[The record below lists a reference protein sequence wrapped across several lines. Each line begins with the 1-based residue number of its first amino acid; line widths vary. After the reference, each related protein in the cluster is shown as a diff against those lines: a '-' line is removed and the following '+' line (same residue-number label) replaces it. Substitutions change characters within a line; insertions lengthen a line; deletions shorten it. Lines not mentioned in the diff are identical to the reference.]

1 MAGSRGDGE
10 RRCKM
15 QDARCKIKNKTYNLQ
30 LATCNFKGRMLF
42 DVPMKDYTSFKIGG
56 NAEVMAFP
64 KNENDLISII
74 GFAASKGFPIF
85 VFGRGT
91 NLLVMDN
98 GIKGVVINLSEGFK
112 KISWEENDTVAVGAG
127 VMLVEL
133 VNLCKDRGLSG
144 LEFAIGIPG
153 TIGGAVV
160 MNAGAYGSEIKD
172 VIERVEAV
180 DISGKKHSFDKS
192 TLNFS
197 YRKCSIP
204 ENMVITKAYLKLKK
218 TGMEEIQ
225 DRVKEFKDR
234 RKTTRAINMP
244 NAGSIFKNPHG
255 LLAGKL
261 IEEAGLKGIRVGG
274 AQISE
279 IHANYIVNLGNA
291 TAMDVLTLL
300 SMIRDRVFK
309 TKGVLLET
317 EIQVVGED

>member
-1 MAGSRGDGE
+1 MQE
-10 RRCKM
+10 M

-56 NAEVMAFP
+56 NADVMVFP
-64 KNENDLISII
+64 KDESDLINVI
-74 GFAASKGFPIF
+74 GFAASKGFHIF

-91 NLLVMDN
+91 NLLVRDN

-112 KISWEENDTVAVGAG
+112 NISWGENDTVVVDAG
-127 VMLVEL
+127 VMLIEL

-153 TIGGAVV
+153 TIGGAVF

-172 VIERVEAV
+172 IIEKVEAV

-197 YRKCSIP
+197 YRKCDIP
-204 ENMVITKAYLKLKK
+204 ENMIITKVYLKLKK
-218 TGMEEIQ
+218 ADMDEVKNKI
-225 DRVKEFKDR
+225 KEFKDR
-234 RKTTRAINMP
+234 RKTTQAINLP
-244 NAGSIFKNPHG
+244 NAGSIFKNPTE
-255 LLAGKL
+255 LSAGKL
-261 IEEAGLKGIRVGG
+261 IEESGLKGIKFGG

-279 IHANYIVNLGNA
+279 VHGNYIVNLGNA
-291 TAMDVLTLL
+291 TAMDVLTLI
-300 SMIRDRVFK
+300 SMIRDKVFK
-309 TKGVLLET
+309 AKGILLET
-317 EIQVVGED
+317 EIKVVGED